1 MERILGT
8 TWGGDIELAVLSA
21 HFRTMIWCW
30 DVAHGVCHKFGE
42 GHAYP
47 RFWML
52 AYSGIHYDVME
63 CGGET
68 TFASEASAAYEAAG
82 AQLVRKLH
90 EQH

>member
-1 MERILGT
+1 
-8 TWGGDIELAVLSA
+8 
-21 HFRTMIWCW
+21 
-30 DVAHGVCHKFGE
+30 
-42 GHAYP
+42 
-47 RFWML
+47 ML